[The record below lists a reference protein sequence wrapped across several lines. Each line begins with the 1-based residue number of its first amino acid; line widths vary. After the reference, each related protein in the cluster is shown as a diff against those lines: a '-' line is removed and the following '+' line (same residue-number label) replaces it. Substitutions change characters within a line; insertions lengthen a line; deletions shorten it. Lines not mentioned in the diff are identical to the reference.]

1 MSNPESKDPLLLI
14 SEKFKVLEDLQSI
27 GGEDFVV
34 FEAPK
39 IVAPEFRLYYDE
51 NGSVITYTCDKIEGN
66 YIVIDRQTF
75 IEARPDVRVVDG
87 KLKRVNSALVIY
99 KLKPDVQEGIPCTI
113 EDISIVVPHGTNKS
127 QLWKLTTYEFD

>member
-1 MSNPESKDPLLLI
+1 MNNQENTDPFLLI
-14 SEKFKVLEDLQSI
+14 SEKFKALENLETI
-27 GGEDFVV
+27 GGEDYVV

-87 KLKRVNSALVIY
+87 KLKRVNPAMVIY
-99 KLKPDVQEGIPCTI
+99 KLKPDSIEGVPCSL
-113 EDISIVVPHGTNKS
+113 EDISIVVPHGTNNS
-127 QLWKLTTYEFD
+127 QLWKLTTYELD